1 MQGRLQTS
9 RLPLMRAMQD
19 GDTRGAESPQDL
31 APVLLSQELNCLG
44 EFILVKSPGA
54 EYFLA
59 IG

>member
-44 EFILVKSPGA
+44 EFILVKSLGRR
-54 EYFLA
+54 
-59 IG
+59 